1 MTSSEKILN
10 VAIDATGIAQ
20 GGSGGVG
27 QALVTLVHD
36 LARLNDGNEKYTII
50 AKWDEQE
57 EWLKPH
63 IRPVDRIVRRPASP
77 PSTDSVSKRLAKR
90 FVQRLRD
97 RLVVDYRKWPEVPIS
112 KGFYESLGCDVI
124 HFLNQMDFVLCALP
138 TIYNP
143 HDLQHLHYP
152 RFWTP
157 SVLALRETIYPA
169 ACHFAQTVVV
179 GSQWIKDDVVRQYRI
194 SPEKIQII
202 PEGPPTQSASEPTDA
217 DIERVKEKYVL
228 GAPFA
233 IYPAVPWEH
242 KNHVR
247 LLEALA
253 LLRDTR
259 GLVVPLVCTGSKD
272 AYWPKVEKRI
282 GELNLSEQ
290 VKFLGFVPD
299 EELRCLYRLSQFL
312 VLPTL
317 FEASS
322 LPMFEAWF
330 EGVPVASS
338 NATALPDQALDTAL
352 FFDPLDV
359 GAIADAIVRMA
370 TDANLRRELIER
382 GRRRLQDFNR
392 ERTAKAYRAVYRRAA
407 HFPLTEED
415 RVLLS
420 WDWMRHPEKNTSFRS
435 DDRKR
440 A

>member
-1 MTSSEKILN
+1 L
-10 VAIDATGIAQ
+10 
-20 GGSGGVG
+20 
-27 QALVTLVHD
+27 
-36 LARLNDGNEKYTII
+36 
-50 AKWDEQE
+50 
-57 EWLKPH
+57 
-63 IRPVDRIVRRPASP
+63 VRR
-77 PSTDSVSKRLAKR
+77 VRH
-90 FVQRLRD
+90 

-112 KGFYESLGCDVI
+112 NGFYESLGCDVI

-138 TIYNP
+138 TVYNP

-152 RFWTP
+152 QFWTP
-157 SVLALRETIYPA
+157 STIASRETIYPA

-179 GSQWIKDDVVRQYRI
+179 GSQWIKDDVARQYRTN
-194 SPEKIQII
+194 PEKIQII
-202 PEGPPTQSASEPTDA
+202 AEGPPTQSTSEPTSA
-217 DIERVKEKYVL
+217 EIARVKEKYGL
-228 GAPFA
+228 GAAFA
-233 IYPAVPWEH
+233 IYPAVPWQH
-242 KNHVR
+242 KNHDR

-259 GLVVPLVCTGSKD
+259 DLVVPLVCTGSPST
-272 AYWPKVEKRI
+272 YLPQIEKRVD
-282 GELNLSEQ
+282 ELQLAPQ

-338 NATALPDQALDTAL
+338 NATALPDQALDAAL

-359 GAIADAIVRMA
+359 GAIADAIARMA
-370 TDANLRRELIER
+370 TDANLRGELIER
-382 GRRRLQDFNR
+382 GRRRLQDFDR

-407 HFPLTEED
+407 GFPLTDED
-415 RVLLS
+415 RLLLG
-420 WDWMRHPEKNTSFRS
+420 WDWMRHPEKNDTLRS